1 MNVGLLRIKEFVF
14 TKNPVERN
22 INQHR
27 IRFSWCAATKD
38 VPAMQRM
45 EEYVSNTEQRG
56 ILAVRR
62 DVPAMPG
69 SEENVSNTV
78 PRKRLAALKDAPA

>member
-14 TKNPVERN
+14 TKKPVERN

>member
-62 DVPAMPG
+62 DVPGMPRRD
-69 SEENVSNTV
+69 EYVSNTV
-78 PRKRLAALKDAPA
+78 PRKSLAA